1 MWGTKK
7 VLVKIINGRLI
18 IRVGGGF
25 MSVEEFVQQKTKIEM
40 MKVLK
45 LDEHRDNKKNSG
57 IRLDNDVK
65 KSGFRDETKQS
76 IMNNINQN
84 MPYDILKI
92 VKKQ

>member
-45 LDEHRDNKKNSG
+45 LDEHRENKKNIG
-57 IRLDNDVK
+57 IKNESDIK
-65 KSGFRDETKQS
+65 KSGFRDEAKQS
-76 IMNNINQN
+76 ILNT
-84 MPYDILKI
+84 
-92 VKKQ
+92 V

>member
-25 MSVEEFVQQKTKIEM
+25 MSVEEFVRQKSKIEM

-45 LDEHRDNKKNSG
+45 LDELRDDKKKSG
-57 IRLDNDVK
+57 VSDIK
-65 KSGFRDETKQS
+65 KSGFRE
-76 IMNNINQN
+76 
-84 MPYDILKI
+84 
-92 VKKQ
+92 